1 MDYNL
6 SEILSKF
13 GIQGGATTYGDGHI
27 NDTYITDDGKYILQR
42 VNCNVFER
50 PNDVMDNILAVTK
63 HMRESL
69 KKAGKDYERGTM
81 TVINT
86 VDGKPFYLAENGDFF
101 RVYIFINDTITYQ
114 SVENPEIFYNAAKA
128 FGEFQKMIADFPAD
142 QLYETIKNFH
152 NTKIRFENFKKSLEQ
167 DKSGRAKDVEEEIK
181 FVLDRENY
189 CDVINQ
195 AIKDKTVPLR
205 VTHNDT
211 KLNNVLMDKETG
223 KGVCVIDLDTVMPG
237 SLLYDYGDSLRF
249 GTNTAKEDEADLSKV
264 SCSLEYFE
272 AFTKG
277 FMEVMSDTM
286 TEKEIE
292 LLPFSAILMTFEC
305 GMRFLT
311 DYIDGDTY
319 FKIARPNH
327 NLDRARNQFKLVSDM
342 EQKLPQMKEI
352 VNKYR

>member
-1 MDYNL
+1 MEYNL
-6 SEILSKF
+6 SEVLSKF
-13 GIQGGATTYGDGHI
+13 GIVGNASRYGDGHI
-27 NDTYITDDGKYILQR
+27 NDTYLTDDGKYILQR
-42 VNCNVFER
+42 INGNVFKS
-50 PNDVMDNILAVTK
+50 PDDVMNNIVAVTK
-63 HMRESL
+63 HMRETL
-69 KKAGKDYERGTM
+69 KKLGRDCERETM
-81 TVINT
+81 TVIST
-86 VDGKPFYLAENGDFF
+86 VDGKPYYLTENGDFF
-101 RVYIFINDTITYQ
+101 RVYLFISDTVTYQ
-114 SVENPEIFYNAAKA
+114 TVEDPEIFYNAAKA
-128 FGEFQKMIADFPAD
+128 FGDFQKMIADFPAD
-142 QLYETIKNFH
+142 KLNETIKDFH
-152 NTKIRFENFKKSLEQ
+152 NTKVRYENFKDSVAQ
-167 DKSGRAKDVEEEIK
+167 NKSGRADEVKEEIK
-181 FVLDRENY
+181 FVTDREHY
-189 CDVINQ
+189 CDVVNQ

-211 KLNNVLMDKETG
+211 KLNNVLMDKDTG

-237 SLLYDYGDSLRF
+237 SLLFDYGDSLRF

-305 GMRFLT
+305 GMRFLA
-311 DYIDGDTY
+311 DHIDGDTY
-319 FKIARPNH
+319 FRISRPNH
-327 NLDRARNQFKLVSDM
+327 NLDRARNQFKLVYDM

>member
-1 MDYNL
+1 
-6 SEILSKF
+6 
-13 GIQGGATTYGDGHI
+13 
-27 NDTYITDDGKYILQR
+27 
-42 VNCNVFER
+42 
-50 PNDVMDNILAVTK
+50 
-63 HMRESL
+63 RESL
-69 KKAGKDYERGTM
+69 KKLGRDYERETM
-81 TVINT
+81 TVIST
-86 VDGKPFYLAENGDFF
+86 VDGKPYYLTENGDFF
-101 RVYIFINDTITYQ
+101 RVYLFISDTVTYQ
-114 SVENPEIFYNAAKA
+114 AVEDPEIFYNAAKA

-142 QLYETIKNFH
+142 KLNETIKNFH
-152 NTKIRFENFKKSLEQ
+152 NTKVRYENFTNSVAQ
-167 DKSGRAKDVEEEIK
+167 NKSGRAEEVTEEIK
-181 FVLDRENY
+181 FVTDREHY
-189 CDVINQ
+189 CDVVNQ
-195 AIKDKTVPLR
+195 AIKEKTVPLR

-277 FMEVMSDTM
+277 FMEVMKDTM
-286 TEKEIE
+286 TEKEID

-305 GMRFLT
+305 GMRFLA
-311 DYIDGDTY
+311 DHIDGDIY
-319 FKIARPNH
+319 FRTSRPNH
-327 NLDRARNQFKLVSDM
+327 NLDRARNQFKLVYDM

>member
-1 MDYNL
+1 MEYNL
-6 SEILSKF
+6 SEILLKF
-13 GIQGGATTYGDGHI
+13 GIVGNASRYGDGHI

-42 VNCNVFER
+42 INGNVFKS
-50 PNDVMDNILAVTK
+50 PDDVMNNIVAVTK

-69 KKAGKDYERGTM
+69 KKLGRDYERETM
-81 TVINT
+81 TVIST
-86 VDGKPFYLAENGDFF
+86 VDGKPYYLTENGDFF
-101 RVYIFINDTITYQ
+101 RVYLFISDTVTYQ
-114 SVENPEIFYNAAKA
+114 AVEDPEIFYNAAKA

-142 QLYETIKNFH
+142 KLNETIKNFH
-152 NTKIRFENFKKSLEQ
+152 NTKVRYENFTNSVAQ
-167 DKSGRAKDVEEEIK
+167 NKSGRAEEVAEEIK
-181 FVLDRENY
+181 FVTDREHY
-189 CDVINQ
+189 CDVVNQ
-195 AIKDKTVPLR
+195 AIKEKTVPLR

-277 FMEVMSDTM
+277 FMEVMKDTM
-286 TEKEIE
+286 TEKEID

-305 GMRFLT
+305 GMRFLA
-311 DYIDGDTY
+311 DHIDGDIY
-319 FKIARPNH
+319 FRTSRPNH
-327 NLDRARNQFKLVSDM
+327 NLDRARNQFKLVYDM